1 MTRRT
6 SDSRPDAEARHRLC
20 GARVL
25 IAEDEAIVAMELQQL
40 MEDQG
45 ALALGPCYTI
55 ESALEAVADGSPSVA
70 ILDVRLGR
78 SLISPVASA
87 LAARGVPFVF
97 YSGQSERD
105 ETVAAWPS
113 APLVSKPCS
122 GRALIAAVEQVL
134 GNA

>member
-1 MTRRT
+1 MRLET
-6 SDSRPDAEARHRLC
+6 SDAKAPDRLC
-20 GARVL
+20 GVRVL

-40 MEDQG
+40 MEDHG
-45 ALALGPCYTI
+45 AEALGPCYTI
-55 ESALEAVADGSPSVA
+55 ESALEAVAGGAPSVA

-87 LAARGVPFVF
+87 LAERGVPFVF

-105 ETVAAWPS
+105 SAVAAWPS

-122 GRALIAAVEQVL
+122 SGTLIAAVESVL
-134 GNA
+134 ATA

>member
-1 MTRRT
+1 MRPT
-6 SDSRPDAEARHRLC
+6 STTDGPERLS

-25 IAEDEAIVAMELQQL
+25 IAEDEVIVAMELQQL
-40 MEDQG
+40 MEDHG
-45 ALALGPCYTI
+45 AEPVGPCYTI
-55 ESALEAVADGSPSVA
+55 ESALEAVADGAPSVA

-87 LAARGVPFVF
+87 LAERGVPFVF
-97 YSGQSERD
+97 YSGQSD
-105 ETVAAWPS
+105 NDAAVAAWPA

-122 GRALIAAVEQVL
+122 GGTLVAAVEQAL

>member
-1 MTRRT
+1 V
-6 SDSRPDAEARHRLC
+6 SDRLS

-25 IAEDEAIVAMELQQL
+25 IAEDEVIVAMELQQL
-40 MEDQG
+40 MEDHG
-45 ALALGPCYTI
+45 AEALGPCYTI
-55 ESALEAVADGSPSVA
+55 ESALDAVAGAAPSVA

-87 LAARGVPFVF
+87 LAERGVPFVF

-105 ETVAAWPS
+105 STISAWPS

-122 GRALIAAVEQVL
+122 GGALIAAVEQVL
-134 GNA
+134 GDA

>member
-1 MTRRT
+1 MNET
-6 SDSRPDAEARHRLC
+6 SQIKGPDRLC

-40 MEDQG
+40 IEDHG
-45 ALALGPCYTI
+45 AEALGPCYTI

-78 SLISPVASA
+78 SLISPVAAA

-105 ETVAAWPS
+105 AEVAAWPA
-113 APLVSKPCS
+113 APLVSKPCA
-122 GRALIAAVEQVL
+122 GYALIAAVEKVL
-134 GNA
+134 GNG